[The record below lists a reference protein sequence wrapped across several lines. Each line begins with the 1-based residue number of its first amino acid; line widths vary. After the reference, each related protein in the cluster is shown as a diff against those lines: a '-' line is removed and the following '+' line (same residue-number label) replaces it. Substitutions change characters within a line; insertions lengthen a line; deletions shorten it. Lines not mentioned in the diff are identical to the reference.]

1 MGLRTGIRSSVEGGT
16 DSAME
21 ASEWPQTITTEQ
33 STFLVQ
39 LNLIRSSKI
48 SRTDAEKSSKSF
60 VITKIWVRPNW
71 SQSEIFSESCLLS
84 NPKLLRRGN
93 RSWLLL
99 FLLLFLQNFT
109 EQDDVD
115 GGDSGAAMKEEACER
130 LKKSYVYFKGKP
142 VGTFAAM
149 DPNAEA
155 LNYNQA
161 YIYLSINNF
170 LFYKWFLVKALKSCF
185 MIY

>member
-1 MGLRTGIRSSVEGGT
+1 MKNLSFWGFLSFTGKLRLRMCRKSDQWIFGCFMGLRTGIRGSVDGGK

-21 ASEWPQTITTEQ
+21 ALEWPKTITTEQ

-48 SRTDAEKSSKSF
+48 SVTRTDAEKSSKSF

-93 RSWLLL
+93 RSWLPL
-99 FLLLFLQNFT
+99 FSTSSRLSTRRALQNKDLVR
-109 EQDDVD
+109 EKSVKSILQSLIWIAD
-115 GGDSGAAMKEEACER
+115 GLQED
-130 LKKSYVYFKGKP
+130 
-142 VGTFAAM
+142 
-149 DPNAEA
+149 
-155 LNYNQA
+155 
-161 YIYLSINNF
+161 
-170 LFYKWFLVKALKSCF
+170 
-185 MIY
+185 

>member
-21 ASEWPQTITTEQ
+21 ALEWPQTITTEQ

-48 SRTDAEKSSKSF
+48 SRADAEKSSKSF

-99 FLLLFLQNFT
+99 FLSSSISSKLSPLCKTSILWEKNLWSKIKKNSLLQ
-109 EQDDVD
+109 ER
-115 GGDSGAAMKEEACER
+115 AAMR
-130 LKKSYVYFKGKP
+130 L
-142 VGTFAAM
+142 AAEVEL
-149 DPNAEA
+149 DDRVLLRSRA
-155 LNYNQA
+155 
-161 YIYLSINNF
+161 
-170 LFYKWFLVKALKSCF
+170 KTGLKLRS
-185 MIY
+185 